1 MKETQGRPLPLGTTM
16 IGNIV
21 NFSVAVPQENHRS
34 LNTIT
39 GLGEKL

>member
-21 NFSVAVPQENHRS
+21 NFSVAVPQEKECQLLIYRA
-34 LNTIT
+34 
-39 GLGEKL
+39 GA